1 MRLRTRQ
8 QYKRMAYK
16 GAKFAGRLIFVDLL
30 LATKGPSRLGITVT
44 KKYGS
49 SPQRNRFKRLV
60 REAFRLSCSRFT
72 PPIDL
77 VVRPRSYALEASF
90 IEIEKELCALIEKAI
105 ASLEKR
111 SFDIH

>member
-16 GAKFAGRLIFVDLL
+16 GAKFVGRFILVDVLL
-30 LATKGPSRLGITVT
+30 VTKGPSRLGITVT

-60 REAFRLSCSRFT
+60 REAFRLSCSSCT

-90 IEIEKELCALIEKAI
+90 IDIEKELSALIKKAI

-111 SFDIH
+111 SSGIN